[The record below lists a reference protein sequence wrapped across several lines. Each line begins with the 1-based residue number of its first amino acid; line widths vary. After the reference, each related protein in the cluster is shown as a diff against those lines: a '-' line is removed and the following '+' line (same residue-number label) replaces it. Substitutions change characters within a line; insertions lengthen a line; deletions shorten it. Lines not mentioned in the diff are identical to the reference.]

1 MAEHTIMKS
10 ASSREPPARYPCFHC
25 VGALNGDYAGRIS
38 PFEHRLSLFVVGY
51 WNRETSIRPSFL
63 EGSLKCASSS
73 PCRNI
78 VSTAHLI
85 LGFRPPPD
93 LEDPPAIVA
102 GPDAQ
107 NVLSIS
113 DTEHSPTNLL
123 TSLCELVA
131 DYSNEKVLPVSI
143 CDSFLQSHDPFAT
156 PLIFVILPDWSNA
169 FLEYVVVRNEG

>member
-1 MAEHTIMKS
+1 MKS

-85 LGFRPPPD
+85 LGFDPYLILRTLPPLLRVQMLKMSSPFRT
-93 LEDPPAIVA
+93 
-102 GPDAQ
+102 
-107 NVLSIS
+107 LSTAPQTS
-113 DTEHSPTNLL
+113 SLASANWSPTIAMRRSSQYL
-123 TSLCELVA
+123 S
-131 DYSNEKVLPVSI
+131 
-143 CDSFLQSHDPFAT
+143 AT
-156 PLIFVILPDWSNA
+156 PFFNLTIHLPPLLFSSSSQTGRMP
-169 FLEYVVVRNEG
+169 FLNMW